1 MRGDSVKVGLP
12 MQAGDALTLPNPE
25 PGAEAHSIACRR
37 YIADRIAEA
46 GGALSFAEFMQ
57 HALYAPGLGYYT
69 AGSRKFGAAGDFVT
83 APEVSSLFGYV
94 LARRIAP
101 VIRGL
106 PGAEVLEVGAGSGK
120 LAADVLTRLESLDAL
135 PARYLILEISPD
147 LTERQQDY
155 LMARVPE
162 LAKRVVWIGSW
173 PAGFRGAVLANEV
186 LDALP
191 AERFVC
197 RGGTC
202 LQQCVSLE
210 QEQFRF
216 MERPAPDRLAARLG
230 ELRDSCGGVW
240 PDGYTSEIV
249 PAAREWIA
257 DLAGNLSAALVLL
270 FDYGLPRAEY
280 YAAERGEG
288 WLRCHYRHRAHG
300 DPLILTGIQD
310 ITTWVDF
317 TAVAEAAVDS
327 GLSVTG
333 FGTQA
338 AFLLAGG
345 LADELEAA
353 GPERSLALS
362 REAKL
367 LTLPGEMGEHFK
379 YLSLLAGDLE
389 PPEMPTY
396 GDQRHRL

>member
-1 MRGDSVKVGLP
+1 
-12 MQAGDALTLPNPE
+12 MQARDALTLPTPE
-25 PGAEAHSIACRR
+25 PEAEAHSLACRR
-37 YIADRIAEA
+37 YVAERIAEA
-46 GGALSFAEFMQ
+46 GGVVSFAEFMQ

-106 PGAEVLEVGAGSGK
+106 PGAEVFELGAGSGK

-135 PARYLILEISPD
+135 PARYLILEVSPD
-147 LTERQQDY
+147 LAERQRDY
-155 LMARVPE
+155 LTTRVPE
-162 LAKRVVWIGSW
+162 LAERVVWLEDW
-173 PAGFRGAVLANEV
+173 PTAFRGAVLANEV

-191 AERFVC
+191 AERFVHR
-197 RGGTC
+197 RGVC
-202 LQQCVSLE
+202 LQQCVGLDAG
-210 QEQFRF
+210 QFRLI
-216 MERPAPDRLAARLG
+216 ERPAPDRLAARL
-230 ELRDSCGGVW
+230 EALRESCGAAW
-240 PDGYTSEIV
+240 PEGYTSEIV
-249 PAAREWIA
+249 PAARTWIA
-257 DLAGNLSAALVLL
+257 DLASRLSTALVLL

-280 YAAERGEG
+280 YAPERRDG
-288 WLRCHYRHRAHG
+288 WLRCHYRHRAHD

-317 TAVAEAAVDS
+317 TAIAEAAVES
-327 GLSVTG
+327 GLSVAG
-333 FGTQA
+333 FGSQA
-338 AFLLAGG
+338 AFLLAAG
-345 LADELEAA
+345 LADEFDAA

-389 PPEMPTY
+389 PPETPIH

>member
-1 MRGDSVKVGLP
+1 
-12 MQAGDALTLPNPE
+12 MQAGDVLTLPSPE
-25 PGAEAHSIACRR
+25 PAAEAHSLECRR
-37 YIADRIAEA
+37 YIADRIAAA
-46 GGALSFAEFMQ
+46 GGVVSFAEFMQ

-94 LARRIAP
+94 VARRIAP

-106 PGAEVLEVGAGSGK
+106 PGAEVLELGAGSGK

-135 PARYLILEISPD
+135 PARYRILEISPD
-147 LTERQQDY
+147 LAERQHDY
-155 LMARVPE
+155 LTARVPDLLE
-162 LAKRVVWIGSW
+162 RVVWIADW
-173 PAGFRGAVLANEV
+173 PTSFRGAVLANEV

-191 AERFVC
+191 AERFVY
-197 RGGTC
+197 RGGRC
-202 LQQCVSLE
+202 LQQCVGLDAGR
-210 QEQFRF
+210 FRF
-216 MERPAPDRLAARLG
+216 IERPAPDWLAPRLEALRAA
-230 ELRDSCGGVW
+230 CGAAW
-240 PDGYTSEIV
+240 PEGYTSEIV
-249 PAAREWIA
+249 PAARGWIA
-257 DLAGNLSAALVLL
+257 DLAGHLSAALVLL

-280 YAAERGEG
+280 YAPERREG
-288 WLRCHYRHRAHG
+288 WLRCHYRHRAHD

-327 GLSVTG
+327 GLSVAG

-353 GPERSLALS
+353 GPERSPALS

-379 YLSLLAGDLE
+379 YLSLLAGELE
-389 PPEMPTY
+389 PPEMPGY